1 MEYSGGSVVR
11 TLLSLL
17 RAWVQS
23 LWRTKILQASSTAWP
38 EKKKKKNR
46 RVMGEGGT
54 RLNIPGREAEMGNHG
69 TWGAAGPRGQV

>member
-1 MEYSGGSVVR
+1 MEYPDGSVVG

-17 RAWVQS
+17 RDWVQS

-38 EKKKKKNR
+38 EKKKKYR

-54 RLNIPGREAEMGNHG
+54 RSNIPGREAEMGNHG
-69 TWGAAGPRGQV
+69 TWGAAGPRSQV